1 VKRFV
6 LAAVVLLL
14 TGCGSD
20 GDRVQVVVSAPV
32 STEPWIAGSIERG
45 ARLAVD
51 EINEDGGVLVGD
63 GKKQL
68 ELVVL
73 DNASSPATA
82 QANAREAVS
91 RNAAVLLTVGT
102 GAASVAAVTNP
113 AKLPVF
119 VLFEG
124 GADLIDPQR
133 YPTLFRFAPAD
144 AIMTRRLADYIANG
158 KPKVAMLT
166 DASGYGEQGRK
177 ALRESFTID
186 EVEVVSDQ
194 VIPRRARD
202 LAPQVLAARQA
213 GADRLVVWASA
224 ADIAAAVEAVHR
236 ANWDVEIL
244 SGQTGEDPLIRQRL
258 VANPEWLRSLKFVS
272 SRMTA
277 EVGPGPFNAFRKRY
291 EDALGV
297 DKVGVKQDGRDVIQ
311 PPDWAM
317 YPYDA
322 LKLIENALS
331 SSRALGAPL
340 LNQLNGGAQ
349 IIGANGDSRAYNAD
363 YHEGV
368 SPADMYFARFEGF
381 VFVPVED
388 DPLSGTLPR
397 VNQLG

>member
-1 VKRFV
+1 MVV
-6 LAAVVLLL
+6 LALC
-14 TGCGSD
+14 GCGSD
-20 GDRVQVVVSAPV
+20 GDRVPVVVSAPV

-45 ARLAVD
+45 ARLAVK
-51 EINEDGGVLVGD
+51 EINDNGGVLVGD
-63 GKKQL
+63 GSKEL

-91 RNAAVLLTVGT
+91 RNAAVLLTDGT
-102 GAASVAAVTNP
+102 GATAVAAVTNP

-119 VLFEG
+119 ILFEG
-124 GADLIDPQR
+124 GADLIDPVR
-133 YPTLFRFAPAD
+133 YPTLFRLAPAD
-144 AIMTRRLADYIANG
+144 TIMTRRLADYIANG

-166 DASGYGEQGRK
+166 DDSGYGEQGRK
-177 ALRESFTID
+177 ALRESFTVD
-186 EVEVVSDQ
+186 EVEVVYDQ

-202 LAPQVLAARQA
+202 LAPQILAARQA

-224 ADIAAAVEAVHR
+224 ADVAAALEAVDR
-236 ANWDVEIL
+236 ANWDVEVL

-258 VANPEWLRSLKFVS
+258 AANPEALARLKFVS

-291 EDALGV
+291 EDALGA
-297 DKVGVKQDGRDVIQ
+297 DKVGVQQDGRDVIQ

-322 LKLIENALS
+322 LKLLENALS

-340 LNQLNGGAQ
+340 LNQFNGGAQ

-381 VFVPVED
+381 TFVPVED
-388 DPLSGTLPR
+388 DPLSGSLPR
-397 VNQLG
+397 VNQLAGD